1 VIDRREGNGMQ
12 DPVGHVGRPG
22 DLQEMAAGMA
32 GRLIFHRFSF
42 PERSNRGPA
51 SVAGKPRHDKPGA
64 MPQPVLLQ
72 VSRKS

>member
-1 VIDRREGNGMQ
+1 
-12 DPVGHVGRPG
+12 
-22 DLQEMAAGMA
+22 MAAGMA

>member
-1 VIDRREGNGMQ
+1 
-12 DPVGHVGRPG
+12 
-22 DLQEMAAGMA
+22 MA

-51 SVAGKPRHDKPGA
+51 SVAAKQPGDKPGA
-64 MPQPVLLQ
+64 MPQPVLLP